1 MRKQEVLN
9 MTYKIIR
16 IYAPHLNKK
25 NKVMGRG
32 LSLQEVQKHCNSEH
46 TRKEGVYFDGYIREG
61 K

>member
-1 MRKQEVLN
+1 

-25 NKVMGRG
+25 NKVIGKG
-32 LSLQEVQKHCNSEH
+32 LSLQEAQDHCNSEH
-46 TRKEGVYFDGYIREG
+46 TRKEGVYFDGYVREG